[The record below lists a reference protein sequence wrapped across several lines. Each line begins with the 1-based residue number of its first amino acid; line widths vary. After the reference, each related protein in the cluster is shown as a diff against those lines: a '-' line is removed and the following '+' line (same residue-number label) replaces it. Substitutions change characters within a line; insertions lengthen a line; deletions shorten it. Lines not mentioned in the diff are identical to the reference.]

1 MSGIDRASPWVALV
15 RVFAG
20 FLLLYEAVAGGWW
33 KLGTLSTGPNPEWLG
48 PEAGVAIA
56 EVSER
61 AIDEGTYAW
70 YALVLETVVL
80 PYATTWSYVATAA
93 QIAVGLALV
102 AGLWSRPAA
111 LFGLLYFFPVFHF
124 GTIRTS
130 PLFAVPILFVLV
142 ANAGYHYGL
151 DGRIAR
157 KRGSLARLSD
167 RVASLSWLAPPRR
180 SYPLLAALAALC
192 STYYQLSIS
201 GMEEGRLALV
211 GLELAVLFGLVAGG
225 FVLAYR
231 GADPVGIGGD
241 LLRVFVGYRL
251 LQEVFVR
258 TEPGLNALPG
268 WASPMEQAAVFEGIA
283 AVHVAPVAAFVEAAV
298 LPVIGLWVLVFAVV
312 QTACGVALLVGY
324 RTRLFGTVAVGY
336 LTLLVA
342 LGFVRLA
349 PLVLVSAIA
358 AATLGGRYASL
369 DALSE
374 RDLDPPALP
383 EWVAVPAGALAVV
396 LGVTGIA
403 LGVEPGGYGE
413 TTGAISLVML
423 AMVLGATAV
432 AARASGSEP
441 TLADRPRGAS
451 RSIDTPNR

>member
-1 MSGIDRASPWVALV
+1 
-15 RVFAG
+15 
-20 FLLLYEAVAGGWW
+20 
-33 KLGTLSTGPNPEWLG
+33 
-48 PEAGVAIA
+48 
-56 EVSER
+56 
-61 AIDEGTYAW
+61 
-70 YALVLETVVL
+70 
-80 PYATTWSYVATAA
+80 
-93 QIAVGLALV
+93 VGLALV

-111 LFGLLYFFPVFHF
+111 LVGLLYFFPVFHF

-130 PLFAVPILFVLV
+130 PLFAVPILFALV
-142 ANAGYHYGL
+142 TNAGYHYGL
-151 DGRIAR
+151 DSWVAR
-157 KRGSLARLSD
+157 KSGPLARL
-167 RVASLSWLAPPRR
+167 ASLSWLVPPRR
-180 SYPLLAALAALC
+180 SYPLLAAVAALC
-192 STYYQLSIS
+192 STYYLLSIS
-201 GMEEGRLALV
+201 EMEEGRLALV

-231 GADPVGIGGD
+231 GTDPVGVGGD

-268 WASPMEQAAVFEGIA
+268 WASPMEQATVFEEIA
-283 AVHVAPVAAFVEAAV
+283 AAHVLPVAAFVEAAV

-324 RTRLFGTVAVGY
+324 RTRLFGAVAVGD

-349 PLVLVSAIA
+349 PLVLVSTVA

-369 DALSE
+369 DALSD

-383 EWVAVPAGALAVV
+383 EGVAVPAGALAAV
-396 LGVTGIA
+396 LCVAGVA

-423 AMVLGATAV
+423 AMVLGATAF
-432 AARASGSEP
+432 AARASGSEAAAVDP
-441 TLADRPRGAS
+441 AARGEAAD
-451 RSIDTPNR
+451 